1 MEKKMIE
8 STLVKEINT
17 RDDKY
22 NLKHDYDA
30 IKNINSDLE
39 KVEKELTLD
48 LEHFNKEELLR
59 IKDSLE
65 VKLFDQEYRKDCN
78 DYDDQED
85 IIYALRCA
93 ITLEKC
99 HNKWELDSKFCNKD
113 NMIYL
118 EDEAR
123 NQSNAQGVY
132 YLTFSLDMTEALT
145 QEELQAW
152 FDIRYPAEKCHHEY
166 DCCGSWYN
174 NKASIINFEDDSKY
188 FYHQKRNPLYSYK
201 ITIRRTALQNI

>member
-22 NLKHDYDA
+22 NLKHDYNA

-93 ITLEKC
+93 IYLEK
-99 HNKWELDSKFCNKD
+99 
-113 NMIYL
+113 
-118 EDEAR
+118 
-123 NQSNAQGVY
+123 
-132 YLTFSLDMTEALT
+132 
-145 QEELQAW
+145 
-152 FDIRYPAEKCHHEY
+152 
-166 DCCGSWYN
+166 
-174 NKASIINFEDDSKY
+174 
-188 FYHQKRNPLYSYK
+188 
-201 ITIRRTALQNI
+201 